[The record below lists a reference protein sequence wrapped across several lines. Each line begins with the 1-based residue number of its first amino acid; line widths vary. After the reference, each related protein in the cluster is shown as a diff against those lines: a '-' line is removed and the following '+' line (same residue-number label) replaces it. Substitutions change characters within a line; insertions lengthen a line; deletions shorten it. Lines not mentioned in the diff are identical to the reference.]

1 MWKFSEH
8 GLWSIIWVAQTLK
21 NGLFHQKSSNRN
33 WSSGNCSYLVEK
45 SMVRIQ
51 TARPQWPKALIRS
64 SERSMTCP
72 KERGWNLT
80 EVRPATW
87 ERPENFMNSENLWFA
102 RSNVLIKSA
111 RSRFC
116 GLLTCPMLKCCWMWD
131 FSHFH
136 AISARPKPYR
146 VATLAEDWY
155 EDLQKKP
162 RIMFAIVTMRQ
173 WNMAMENLPFIDDFP
188 ISISIVVG
196 FPPLP
201 CSITEII
208 IAWVTSHW
216 SSEAAGL
223 LTARWKPCPS
233 DSVRT
238 CLFGS
243 CRRHDS
249 CFCGMLRFLYHLI
262 QRKAQ
267 NHKSTGSWL
276 VHAVRRGI

>member
-8 GLWSIIWVAQTLK
+8 GLWNIIWVAQTLK

-87 ERPENFMNSENLWFA
+87 ERPEKFMNSENLWFA

-201 CSITEII
+201 CSIIYRDHHRMGHI
-208 IAWVTSHW
+208 SLVFW
-216 SSEAAGL
+216 SCR
-223 LTARWKPCPS
+223 TADCQMKAL
-233 DSVRT
+233 SVRQRADLLIWIMQAAWQ
-238 CLFGS
+238 LFLWDVDIFVS
-243 CRRHDS
+243 S
-249 CFCGMLRFLYHLI
+249 YPE
-262 QRKAQ
+262 
-267 NHKSTGSWL
+267 KSTKS
-276 VHAVRRGI
+276 

>member
-1 MWKFSEH
+1 MCCFGPRHPGTCGSSLNMVC
-8 GLWSIIWVAQTLK
+8 GTLFGFLKLKK

-80 EVRPATW
+80 EVRPAIW
-87 ERPENFMNSENLWFA
+87 ENWWFA

-162 RIMFAIVTMRQ
+162 RIMFAIVTMRKNETWQ
-173 WNMAMENLPFIDDFP
+173 WKI
-188 ISISIVVG
+188 
-196 FPPLP
+196 
-201 CSITEII
+201 
-208 IAWVTSHW
+208 
-216 SSEAAGL
+216 
-223 LTARWKPCPS
+223 
-233 DSVRT
+233 
-238 CLFGS
+238 
-243 CRRHDS
+243 
-249 CFCGMLRFLYHLI
+249 YHLSMI
-262 QRKAQ
+262 FPFQ
-267 NHKSTGSWL
+267 SPL
-276 VHAVRRGI
+276 L